1 MSDILLDSLPYY
13 DHDLEEP
20 TGTLKQ
26 LVNAEI
32 TKELQSVQ
40 HVGDD
45 PRLPPLIQLFTQKN
59 PMLAAELERVERGEP
74 LPPLDTT
81 RHQLPA
87 PADQANATEEE
98 WQKSL
103 QNAKAQLEHQRR
115 RQVNLSLLQTYGANS
130 WKVHNFLLEEDAKR
144 VEKAVEVTKEQSTEV
159 NRARKNAQLTA
170 GAQLTALENKWTE
183 LISRNLQISM
193 ANLALEAE
201 VESLRRQDAEMTV

>member
-45 PRLPPLIQLFTQKN
+45 PRLPPLIQLFTVQK

-74 LPPLDTT
+74 LPPLDMT

-103 QNAKAQLEHQRR
+103 QNAKAHWSTNAA
-115 RQVNLSLLQTYGANS
+115 VNLSLLQTYGANS

-144 VEKAVEVTKEQSTEV
+144 VEKALEVTKEQSTEV

-193 ANLALEAE
+193 ANLALEAI
-201 VESLRRQDAEMTV
+201 

>member
-13 DHDLEEP
+13 DHDLDEP

-40 HVGDD
+40 HIGDD
-45 PRLPPLIQLFTQKN
+45 PRLPPPVQLFTKN
-59 PMLAAELERVERGEP
+59 PLLAAELERVERGEP

-87 PADQANATEEE
+87 PEDQANATEEE
-98 WQKSL
+98 WKKSL
-103 QNAKAQLEHQRR
+103 ENAKAQLEHQRR

-130 WKVHNFLLEEDAKR
+130 WKVHNFLLEEDAKWA
-144 VEKAVEVTKEQSTEV
+144 EKAVETTKEQSVEV
-159 NRARKNAQLTA
+159 NRARKNAQITA
-170 GAQLTALENKWTE
+170 GAQLTALENKWTD

-201 VESLRRQDAEMTV
+201 IESLRRQDAEMTV

>member
-1 MSDILLDSLPYY
+1 MTDILLDSLPYY
-13 DHDLEEP
+13 DHDLDEP
-20 TGTLKQ
+20 TGSLRQ

-32 TKELQSVQ
+32 TRELQTVQ

-45 PRLPPLIQLFTQKN
+45 PRLPPPAQLFMKN

-87 PADQANATEEE
+87 PEDQANATEEE
-98 WQKSL
+98 WKKAL

-115 RQVNLSLLQTYGANS
+115 RQTNLSLLQQYGANS
-130 WKVHNFLLEEDAKR
+130 WKVHNFLLEEDAKTL
-144 VEKAVEVTKEQSTEV
+144 EKSLEALKDQTTEV
-159 NRARKNAQLTA
+159 NRSRKNAQLAA

-193 ANLALEAE
+193 ANLTLEAE
-201 VESLRRQDAEMTV
+201 LENLRMQDAELVV

>member
-1 MSDILLDSLPYY
+1 MSDVLLDSLPYY
-13 DHDLEEP
+13 DHDLDEP

-40 HVGDD
+40 RVGDD
-45 PRLPPLIQLFTQKN
+45 PRLPPTIQLFTKN
-59 PMLAAELERVERGEP
+59 PLLAAELERVERGEP

-87 PADQANATEEE
+87 PEDQATEDE
-98 WQKSL
+98 WKKSL

-115 RQVNLSLLQTYGANS
+115 RQVNLSLLQTYGPKS

-144 VEKAVEVTKEQSTEV
+144 IEQVVEATKEQSTEV

-201 VESLRRQDAEMTV
+201 TESMRRQDAEMTV